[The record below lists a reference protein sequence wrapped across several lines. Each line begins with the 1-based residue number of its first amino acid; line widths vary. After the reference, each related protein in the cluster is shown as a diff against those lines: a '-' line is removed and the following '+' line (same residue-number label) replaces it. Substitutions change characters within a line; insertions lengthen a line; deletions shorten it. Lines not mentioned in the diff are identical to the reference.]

1 MCWLMGNVWDF
12 FDSSCWID
20 GIALDLLVIEQLMSS
35 CLFCVLQSS
44 ITDQRSGGDNRW
56 NPAGGS

>member
-1 MCWLMGNVWDF
+1 MDF

-20 GIALDLLVIEQLMSS
+20 DIALDSLVIEQLISS
-35 CLFCVLQSS
+35 CLFCVLQSG